1 MSSNVDRLWICIQT
15 TEQTNKKLKQ
25 CTNEEM
31 AGEEMSGRKNWKN
44 EKGVS
49 QVTIVCIHV
58 GVHVCISVCACVHKC
73 VYAQA
78 HVSLCVS
85 KQIYADYSHAIPPP
99 EPRHDYSWSHRSSK
113 S

>member
-25 CTNEEM
+25 YTNEEM
-31 AGEEMSGRKNWKN
+31 AGEEMSRRKNWKN

-58 GVHVCISVCACVHKC
+58 GVHMCISVCVHVCISVCMH
-73 VYAQA
+73 
-78 HVSLCVS
+78 
-85 KQIYADYSHAIPPP
+85 
-99 EPRHDYSWSHRSSK
+99 RHM
-113 S
+113 